1 METADNILC
10 LKKEQ
15 SVLTSFY
22 EELAALL
29 QDSDAMKEKE
39 QLKAALKN
47 MSSTTTYLILG
58 DQGVG
63 KTELL
68 KYMFQD
74 IFDVSDNM
82 TANICEYRYGAENTR
97 LPAVEGFEKRFIASE
112 NLMGMSII
120 DTKGMNTMN
129 ENEIKKISE
138 LLERC
143 SAVLVAFSA
152 QNVNSLKVWDA
163 IERCPEK
170 KMLFLVTKCDLSTE
184 PELEKNI
191 ARLKCYMKDS
201 KITAPLFPVSIL
213 KNGTAAGTTELETVK
228 LYIRDN
234 VIGKNPILQKQRE
247 NVNQM
252 KKLLVQFQGALQ
264 QRKRQYASDQ
274 KILCKINASLDAY
287 VANQQE
293 IIAALNCRLVQEINE
308 DIDRYQAEIISKM
321 DPLRI
326 KERFSCKEDF
336 ESYLN
341 LVNDN
346 YKSMMNESINR
357 KTIETMKGCL
367 HDLEIIFKEAVGYFN
382 QRENILALNDR
393 FYGSMS
399 KSRREIIANTKETVM
414 LSGEFYK
421 TLSEASEELFLK
433 IWREREK
440 YDNAIK
446 TRRALSI
453 TGGGGAG
460 GGIAGLLLSSLG
472 SAGATTAASTATAA
486 GTAAAS
492 TAAAAGTTAAST
504 AAAGAAAAG
513 FSTFLITAAVV
524 VVAAIVGA
532 VAINQIAK
540 TIFDPKM
547 AGKMEEAC
555 KKSIEDFKMEVSKT
569 RLAMTEQITGQV
581 RELFEKELNAVDG
594 YFTEFRIS
602 VNVDGEKI
610 PQLEERLE
618 KVTQMI
624 EVIHNLEA
632 QEAHGN
638 EC

>member
-15 SVLTSFY
+15 SVLTGFY

-39 QLKAALKN
+39 QLKAALKS
-47 MSSTTTYLILG
+47 MSSTTTCLILG
-58 DQGVG
+58 EQGVG

-68 KYMFQD
+68 KYLFQD

-82 TANICEYRYGAENTR
+82 TANICEYRYGAEDAR

-112 NLMGMSII
+112 NLMGLSVI
-120 DTKGMNTMN
+120 DTKGINTMN

-143 SAVLVAFSA
+143 SAVLVAFSS

-184 PELEKNI
+184 QELEKNI

-201 KITAPLFPVSIL
+201 RITAPLFPVSIPE
-213 KNGTAAGTTELETVK
+213 NGTAAGTTKLETVR
-228 LYIRDN
+228 LYLRDN

-247 NVNQM
+247 NVNQLE
-252 KKLLVQFQGALQ
+252 KLLVQFQGALQ
-264 QRKRQYASDQ
+264 QRKKQYASDQ
-274 KILCKINASLDAY
+274 KILCRISASLDNY

-293 IIAALNCRLVQEINE
+293 IIAALNRRLVQEINE

-399 KSRREIIANTKETVM
+399 KSRREIVANTKETVM

-433 IWREREK
+433 IWSEREK

-446 TRRALSI
+446 TRRTLSMA
-453 TGGGGAG
+453 GGGGAA

-472 SAGATTAASTATAA
+472 SAGATTAAGTAA
-486 GTAAAS
+486 AGTTAAAS
-492 TAAAAGTTAAST
+492 TAAAAGTT
-504 AAAGAAAAG
+504 AAGAAAAG

-532 VAINQIAK
+532 VVINQIAK

-547 AGKMEEAC
+547 AGRMEEAC

-569 RLAMTEQITGQV
+569 KLAMTEQITGQV

-624 EVIHNLEA
+624 EVIHNLET

>member
-82 TANICEYRYGAENTR
+82 TANICEYRYGAEATQ

-184 PELEKNI
+184 QELEKNI

-213 KNGTAAGTTELETVK
+213 KDGTAAGTTELETVK

-293 IIAALNCRLVQEINE
+293 IIAALNRKLVQEINE
-308 DIDRYQAEIISKM
+308 DIDRYQSEIISKM
-321 DPLRI
+321 DPYKI

-336 ESYLN
+336 ESYMN

-367 HDLEIIFKEAVGYFN
+367 HDLEIVFKEAVGYFN
-382 QRENILALNDR
+382 QRENILALNDQ

-399 KSRREIIANTKETVM
+399 KSRREIVANTKETVM

-433 IWREREK
+433 IWSEREK

-446 TRRALSI
+446 TRRTLSM
-453 TGGGGAG
+453 TGGGGA
-460 GGIAGLLLSSLG
+460 AGAALLLGKAKAGETSISLAAKAG
-472 SAGATTAASTATAA
+472 TALAKAIAGATTVSTVAT
-486 GTAAAS
+486 
-492 TAAAAGTTAAST
+492 
-504 AAAGAAAAG
+504 
-513 FSTFLITAAVV
+513 TFATVAIIAVGVILGAVV
-524 VVAAIVGA
+524 
-532 VAINQIAK
+532 INQIAK

-547 AGKMEEAC
+547 ANKMEEAC

-569 RLAMTEQITGQV
+569 KLAMTEQITGQV
-581 RELFEKELNAVDG
+581 RELFEKELNSIDG

-624 EVIHNLEA
+624 EAINNLEA
-632 QEAHGN
+632 QEEHGN

>member
-15 SVLTSFY
+15 VILTNFY
-22 EELAALL
+22 EELTALL

-39 QLKAALKN
+39 QLKTALKN
-47 MSSTTTYLILG
+47 MSSMTTYLILG

-63 KTELL
+63 KTGLL
-68 KYMFQD
+68 RYMFQD

-82 TANICEYRYGAENTR
+82 TANICEYRYGAEATQ
-97 LPAVEGFEKRFIASE
+97 LPAVEGFEKRFIPSE
-112 NLMGMSII
+112 NLMGISVI
-120 DTKGMNTMN
+120 DTKGINVMR
-129 ENEIKKISE
+129 ENEVKKISE

-143 SAVLVAFSA
+143 SAVLVVFSA

-163 IERCPEK
+163 IESCPEK
-170 KMLFLVTKCDLSTE
+170 KMLFLVSKCDLAKGE
-184 PELEKNI
+184 ELEKNI
-191 ARLKCYMKDS
+191 ARLKCYMKES

-213 KNGTAAGTTELETVK
+213 KDGAIAGTTELETVK

-234 VIGKNPILQKQRE
+234 VIGKNPILKKQRE
-247 NVNQM
+247 NVVQM
-252 KKLLVQFQGALQ
+252 KHMLIKFQNALQ
-264 QRKRQYASDQ
+264 KRKSQYLSDQ
-274 KILCKINASLDAY
+274 KVLCRINASLDGY
-287 VANQQE
+287 VASQQD
-293 IIAALNCRLVQEINE
+293 IIAALNRKLTQEINE
-308 DIDRYQAEIISKM
+308 DIDHYQSEIISKM
-321 DPLRI
+321 DPYKI

-336 ESYLN
+336 ESYMN

-367 HDLEIIFKEAVGYFN
+367 HDLEIVFKEAVGYFN
-382 QRENILALNDR
+382 QRENILALNDQ
-393 FYGSMS
+393 FYGSMA
-399 KSRREIIANTKETVM
+399 KSRKEIVANTKETVM
-414 LSGEFYK
+414 LSGEFYR

-433 IWREREK
+433 VWSEREK

-446 TRRALSI
+446 TRRTLSL
-453 TGGGGAG
+453 TGGGGIG
-460 GGIAGLLLSSLG
+460 GVLASLALDITGLKLALIIAVGVIIG
-472 SAGATTAASTATAA
+472 
-486 GTAAAS
+486 
-492 TAAAAGTTAAST
+492 
-504 AAAGAAAAG
+504 
-513 FSTFLITAAVV
+513 AVV
-524 VVAAIVGA
+524 
-532 VAINQIAK
+532 INQIAK

-547 AGKMEEAC
+547 ADKMEEAC
-555 KKSIEDFKMEVSKT
+555 KKAIEEFKMEVSKT
-569 RLAMTEQITGQV
+569 RLAMTEQITEQV
-581 RELFEKELNAVDG
+581 RELFDRELNSVDG

-624 EVIHNLEA
+624 EVIHSLEA
-632 QEAHGN
+632 QEEHEN